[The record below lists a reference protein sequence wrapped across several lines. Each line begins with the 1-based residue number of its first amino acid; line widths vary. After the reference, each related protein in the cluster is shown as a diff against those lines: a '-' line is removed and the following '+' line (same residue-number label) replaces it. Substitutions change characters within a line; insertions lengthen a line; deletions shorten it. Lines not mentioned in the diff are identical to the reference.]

1 MTVMEQWTEA
11 VEEENARFRLLVDSI
26 TDYAV
31 YMLDRNGVV
40 ATWNRGAERIKGY
53 RADEIIGTHFS
64 AFYPEEDRLAG
75 APQRALDT
83 AVREGRFETE
93 GWRLRKDGTPFWVH
107 VVIDAIKHH
116 NGEVIGFAKITRDLT
131 ERREAQAALAES
143 EEQFR
148 RLVLNVVD
156 YAIYMLSPTG
166 HVTSWNLGAE
176 RIKGYAAEE
185 IVGEHFS
192 HFYPEEDRARGAP
205 DHSLEMARTHGQ
217 YHAEGWR
224 VRKDGSR
231 FWASV
236 VIDAIHNDRGE
247 LIGFAKIT
255 RDITERMEQQ
265 KRLELARE
273 ELFQAQKVEA
283 IGQLTGGVA
292 HDFNN
297 LLMVV
302 LGSLEVLG
310 RRVQLDDRDR
320 KLLENAVHAA
330 QRGAQLTQRM
340 LAFARRQELE
350 RKPVDLPDLVRGM
363 SDLLSRTLGPT
374 ILIETRF
381 PISLPQVLAD
391 PSQLD
396 SALLNLAVN
405 ARDAMPEGG
414 PLIISAREVR
424 VGSDD
429 PGLKPGRYVCL
440 AVEDRGEGMDAETVK
455 RATDPF
461 FTTKGVGKGTGLG
474 LPMVQGLAE
483 QSGGRFM
490 LKSTLGMGTTAE
502 IWLPVVEQET
512 APQEEEAVVA
522 AAPISE
528 RRLKVLAV
536 DDDAL
541 VLINTSMMLEEL
553 GHTVLEA
560 HSGEQALRLLAAT
573 PDIDLVVTDQAMPR
587 MTGLMLAA
595 EIAERRPGLPV
606 VLASGYTDIE
616 EARLLQLPRL
626 AKPFSEADLQRVI
639 NRVMEP
645 GDESEDAPATTW

>member
-1 MTVMEQWTEA
+1 MSELGQWA
-11 VEEENARFRLLVDSI
+11 GGEEENARFRLLVDSI

-31 YMLDRNGVV
+31 YMLDRDGIVS
-40 ATWNRGAERIKGY
+40 TWNRGAERIKGY
-53 RADEIIGTHFS
+53 SAPEIIGRHFS
-64 AFYPEEDRLAG
+64 TFYPEQDRAAG

-83 AVREGRFETE
+83 AATEGRFEAE
-93 GWRLRKDGTPFWVH
+93 GWRIRKDGSRFWTH
-107 VVIDAIKHH
+107 VVIDPIRSPD
-116 NGEVIGFAKITRDLT
+116 NQLIGFAKITRDLT
-131 ERREAQAALAES
+131 ERKRAETALAES

-156 YAIYMLSPTG
+156 YAIYMLNPEG
-166 HVTSWNLGAE
+166 LVTSWNLGAE
-176 RIKGYAAEE
+176 RIKGYKQDE
-185 IVGEHFS
+185 IVGQHFS
-192 HFYPEEDRARGAP
+192 RFYPEEDREKGGPQR
-205 DHSLEMARTHGQ
+205 SLEIARREGQ

-236 VIDAIHNDRGE
+236 VIDAIKNDAGE

-255 RDITERMEQQ
+255 RDVTERMEQQ
-265 KRLELARE
+265 KRLEQARE

-310 RRVQLDDRDR
+310 RRVSLEERDR
-320 KLLENAVHAA
+320 KLLDNAVHAA
-330 QRGAQLTQRM
+330 QRGSQLTQRM

-350 RKPVDLPDLVRGM
+350 QKPVDLPDLVRGM

-391 PSQLD
+391 PSQID

-414 PLIISAREVR
+414 PIIISAREMV
-424 VGSDD
+424 VGTDQ
-429 PGLKPGRYVCL
+429 PGLQPGRYVCL
-440 AVEDRGEGMDAETVK
+440 AVQDQGEGMDAETLA

-474 LPMVQGLAE
+474 LPMVQGIAQ
-483 QSGGRFM
+483 QSGGTFILRS
-490 LKSTLGMGTTAE
+490 KPGEGTTAE
-502 IWLPVVEQET
+502 IWLPVVVEK
-512 APQEEEAVVA
+512 APVIA
-522 AAPISE
+522 E
-528 RRLKVLAV
+528 RHPEPVPAQGRPLKVLAV

-553 GHTVLEA
+553 GHSVLEA
-560 HSGEQALRLLAAT
+560 TSGEQALQLLENNV
-573 PDIDLVVTDQAMPR
+573 DIDLVVTDQAMPR
-587 MTGLMLAA
+587 MTGLMLAT
-595 EIAERRPGLPV
+595 EIAKRWPELPV

-616 EARLLQLPRL
+616 EARVLKLPRL
-626 AKPFSEADLQRVI
+626 AKPFTEADLDRVI
-639 NRVMEP
+639 ARITEP
-645 GDESEDAPATTW
+645 EASADVA